1 MVELGISLNCPP
13 IKNYANA
20 APQSRKNKSKKYKK
34 SVDCIPSQCYLSPA
48 MIEEIE
54 FVSYCHEAVELLDIE
69 NTPYGNLARIR
80 FDDGREDQ
88 VPLNTIDFLD

>member
-1 MVELGISLNCPP
+1 MN
-13 IKNYANA
+13 
-20 APQSRKNKSKKYKK
+20 
-34 SVDCIPSQCYLSPA
+34 
-48 MIEEIE
+48 EEIE

-88 VPLNTIDFLD
+88 VPLNTIDFLG